1 MMRADDVLDFD
12 QLALEHIRLKRREP
26 ELERLLERARHRAG
40 AFPSEFGLH
49 EVRKLRREQSTVR
62 DRLAE
67 LSGLL
72 ILVPLGTTAS
82 NRCQTRPQNCAVFVT
97 EL

>member
-1 MMRADDVLDFD
+1 MMGADDVLDFD
-12 QLALEHIRLKRREP
+12 QLAIEHIRLKRREL
-26 ELERLLERARHRAG
+26 ELEAQVERAQHRAD

-49 EVRKLRREQSTVR
+49 ELRKLKREQSSVR

-72 ILVPLGTTAS
+72 ILVPLGHVAI
-82 NRCQTRPQNCAVFVT
+82 RRRR
-97 EL
+97 

>member
-1 MMRADDVLDFD
+1 MMGADDVLDFD
-12 QLALEHIRLKRREP
+12 QLALEHIRLKRRES
-26 ELERLLERARHRAG
+26 ELEKQLERARHRAG

-49 EVRKLRREQSTVR
+49 ELRKLTRERSDVR

-72 ILVPLGTTAS
+72 ILVPLDHIH
-82 NRCQTRPQNCAVFVT
+82 
-97 EL
+97 